1 MNIYKYDDMEVK
13 QINKRASG
21 QAFELILKPP
31 SPVSEAPRTLA
42 SPKKKELSLE
52 EIQKKL
58 EAAEERRKS
67 QEAQVLKHL
76 AEKRE
81 HEREVLQKALE
92 ENNNFSK
99 MAEEKLIL
107 KMEQIKENR
116 EANLAALIERL
127 QEKERHAAEVR
138 RNKELQVE
146 LSGWEQ
152 QWWMWPIPT
161 ISKLPL
167 PILLWIMRYQYG
179 KCMTWF
185 KKKNQELNK
194 NFKKRNKK

>member
-1 MNIYKYDDMEVK
+1 MKELSMLSLICSCFYPEPRNMNIYKYDGETYYFPLYCADMEVK

-146 LSGWEQ
+146 LSG
-152 QWWMWPIPT
+152 
-161 ISKLPL
+161 
-167 PILLWIMRYQYG
+167 
-179 KCMTWF
+179 
-185 KKKNQELNK
+185 
-194 NFKKRNKK
+194 

>member
-1 MNIYKYDDMEVK
+1 MKELSMLSLICSCFYPEPRNINIYTYDDMEVK

-31 SPVSEAPRTLA
+31 SPISEAPRTLA
-42 SPKKKELSLE
+42 SPKKKDLSLE

-67 QEAQVLKHL
+67 QEAQVLKQL

-116 EANLAALIERL
+116 EANLAAIIERL
-127 QEKERHAAEVR
+127 QEKVLAGCVHRC
-138 RNKELQVE
+138 L
-146 LSGWEQ
+146 
-152 QWWMWPIPT
+152 IPT
-161 ISKLPL
+161 SPGVLRT
-167 PILLWIMRYQYG
+167 LLLTFVKRSCERMNMRDSAAQ
-179 KCMTWF
+179 
-185 KKKNQELNK
+185 L
-194 NFKKRNKK
+194 